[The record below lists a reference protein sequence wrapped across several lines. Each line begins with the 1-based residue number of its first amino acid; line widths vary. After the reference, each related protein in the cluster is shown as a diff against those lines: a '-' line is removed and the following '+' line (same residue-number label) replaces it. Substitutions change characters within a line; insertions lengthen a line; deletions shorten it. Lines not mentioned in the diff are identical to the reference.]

1 MVHEAD
7 GVFQG
12 GGVKGLGL
20 VGALEAFADQS
31 QFPDKYVDNWVNLA
45 GTSAGAIVAAY
56 LACGHSVQDTVQ
68 LVKTTPFA
76 SFQDWGPGGKLI
88 GGALNLARHHGLC
101 HGQVFHD
108 WFRREV
114 DGQTFGQVKAAGRM
128 LKLIATDITR
138 QEMLVLPDSLSAY
151 KLPGA
156 SGPIDPDA
164 FEVADA
170 VRMSMS
176 IPYFFQPIELV
187 HWQTNVTSTI
197 VDGGVLSNFPVWIF
211 DVEDHD
217 PTRPTFGFK
226 LTGGRSAGASFAGI
240 THALGWPVEM
250 GADIFHTT
258 CEAWDNFWVAHST
271 YVRTCA
277 ISAGDIGTTDF
288 NLTPQQQTWLLDSGK
303 SAGEVF
309 LTGWDPTQYVNGN
322 GRKLAEVTTGPAS
335 SGAVPGAVSSG
346 AATGAPSSGATPG
359 AVS

>member
-20 VGALEAFADQS
+20 VGALEAFADRG
-31 QFPDKYVDNWVNLA
+31 QFPDKYFDTWINLA

-56 LACGHSVQDTVQ
+56 LACGHTVEETVN

-76 SFQDWGPGGKLI
+76 SFQDWGPGGEII
-88 GGALNLARHHGLC
+88 GGGLNLVRHHGLC
-101 HGQVFHD
+101 HRKAFHD
-108 WFRREV
+108 WFRAAI
-114 DGQTFGQVKAAGRM
+114 DGKTFGQITAEGRM

-138 QEMLVLPDSLSAY
+138 QEMLVLPDSLPSY
-151 KLPGA
+151 KLVGA
-156 SGPIDPDA
+156 DGPIDPGA

-176 IPYFFQPIELV
+176 IPYFFQPVELV
-187 HWQTNVTSTI
+187 HCQTNVTSTI

-226 LTGGRSAGASFAGI
+226 LTGGRDAGASFAGI

-250 GADIFHTT
+250 GANIFHTT
-258 CEAWDNFWVAHST
+258 CEAWDKFWVSHAT

-288 NLTPQQQTWLLDSGK
+288 NLTPEQQTWLLNSGK
-303 SAGEVF
+303 SAGAAF
-309 LTGWDPTQYVNGN
+309 LTAWDPAEYVNRN
-322 GRKLAEVTTGPAS
+322 GRKLAPV
-335 SGAVPGAVSSG
+335 
-346 AATGAPSSGATPG
+346 ATGAAS
-359 AVS
+359 

>member
-1 MVHEAD
+1 MHEAD

-20 VGALEAFADQS
+20 VGALEAFADRER
-31 QFPDKYVDNWVNLA
+31 FPDKYCDTWINLA

-56 LACGHSVQDTVQ
+56 LACGHTVADTVQ

-76 SFQDWGPGGKLI
+76 EFQDWGPGGKLL
-88 GGALNLARHHGLC
+88 GGAVNLARHHGLC
-101 HGQVFHD
+101 HGQTFHD
-108 WFRREV
+108 WFRAAIDRM
-114 DGQTFGQVKAAGRM
+114 TFGGVAAAGRM

-138 QEMLVLPDSLSAY
+138 QEMLVLPDALSSY

-156 SGPIDPDA
+156 SGPIDPDN

-176 IPYFFQPIELV
+176 IPYFFAPIELV
-187 HWQTNVTSTI
+187 HVETNVTSTI

-226 LTGGRSAGASFAGI
+226 LIGGRSAGSSFAGI

-258 CEAWDNFWVAHST
+258 CEAWDKFWVSHAT

-277 ISAGDIGTTDF
+277 ISAGTVATTDF
-288 NLTPQQQTWLLDSGK
+288 NLSAENQKFLLDSGNN
-303 SAGEVF
+303 AGMAF
-309 LTGWDPTQYVNGN
+309 LDAWDPQRYVNSH
-322 GRKLAEVTTGPAS
+322 GRTLAASAPPTTAS
-335 SGAVPGAVSSG
+335 SPGAAS
-346 AATGAPSSGATPG
+346 
-359 AVS
+359 